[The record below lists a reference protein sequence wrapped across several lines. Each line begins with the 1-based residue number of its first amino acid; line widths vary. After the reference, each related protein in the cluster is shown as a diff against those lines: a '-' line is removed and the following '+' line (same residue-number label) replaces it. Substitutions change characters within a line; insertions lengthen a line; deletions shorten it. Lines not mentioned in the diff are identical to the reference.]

1 MELARAAD
9 DFVAAMRAE
18 RGVSDNTVRGY
29 RADLADLSAFAERTS
44 GAAAT
49 EALSLDLLRDWLLD
63 CTERGLA
70 RASIARRTAST
81 RAFCSWLLRERII
94 DADPSLRLRSP
105 KSRSTLP
112 RVIPAAQTTDLLTTL
127 EQAAQEGDP
136 VAVRDLAVAELLYAS
151 GLRVSELCGID
162 IDDLDFERRVV
173 RVMGKGSKERTVPFG
188 GPAARALDRYLREAR
203 PRLSVG
209 EAPAVFLGSHGA
221 RLGTRTV
228 YRLVARMLE
237 RVPGSGPSGPHTL
250 RHTAATHLLDGG
262 ADLRAVQ
269 ELLGHSSLGT
279 TQIYTH
285 VSSERL
291 RAVYEQAHPR
301 S

>member
-1 MELARAAD
+1 MDLSRAAD

-18 RGVSDNTVRGY
+18 RGASDNTVRGY
-29 RADLADLSAFAERTS
+29 RADLADLTAFAERLGGGTS
-44 GAAAT
+44 T
-49 EALSLDLLRDWLLD
+49 DSLNLDLLRDWLLD
-63 CTERGLA
+63 CTDRGLA

-81 RAFCSWLLRERII
+81 RAFCAWLLRERII

-112 RVIPAAQTTDLLTTL
+112 RVIPAAQTTDLLAGL
-127 EQAAQEGDP
+127 EKGAEEGDP

-162 IDDLDFERRVV
+162 IDDFDFERRVV
-173 RVMGKGSKERTVPFG
+173 RVTGKGAKERTVPFG
-188 GPAARALDRYLREAR
+188 GPAARALERYLREAR

-209 EAPAVFLGSHGA
+209 KTAAVFLGSRGE
-221 RLGTRTV
+221 RLGTRSV
-228 YRLVARMLE
+228 YRLVAKLLE
-237 RVPGSGPSGPHTL
+237 QIPGSGPSGPHTL